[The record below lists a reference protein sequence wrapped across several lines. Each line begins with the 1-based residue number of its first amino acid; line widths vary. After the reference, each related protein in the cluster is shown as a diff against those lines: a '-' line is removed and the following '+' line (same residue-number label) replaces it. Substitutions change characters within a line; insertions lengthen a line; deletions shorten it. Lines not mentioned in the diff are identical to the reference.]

1 MEIYDL
7 NGSILIKLILIISL
21 LTNNITNDNYIYKET
36 NKYKKLTTNS
46 TNLKIFI
53 MAHKDF
59 ENLRYNPI
67 YNIVVDDKTQ
77 LKKNYNLNIIY
88 ANEGKLYNFRKAYAE
103 MSKLYYIYQIYKD
116 GTISSKYIGLNHYR
130 RYFIFGDNI
139 PYLED
144 IFKNYDVILNKQIKL
159 YTNVKKY
166 YCINHI
172 CKHFDEIINI
182 IKDIKPDYYSTA
194 KRTSKERRMYNCNLF
209 IMKKEDFFEYC
220 KFMFDIL
227 FEFDKRN
234 NFSSDKDVLDYLN
247 KIYNNIED
255 SYIQLRLQA
264 FLSERIS
271 NIFFHHHFKKIKS
284 FDIEI

>member
-1 MEIYDL
+1 
-7 NGSILIKLILIISL
+7 
-21 LTNNITNDNYIYKET
+21 
-36 NKYKKLTTNS
+36 
-46 TNLKIFI
+46 

-103 MSKLYYIYQIYKD
+103 MSKLYYIYQLYKN

-139 PYLED
+139 PFLED

-159 YTNVKKY
+159 NTNVKKY
-166 YCINHI
+166 YCMYHI

-182 IKDIKPDYYSTA
+182 IKEFKPDYYSTA

-234 NFSSDKDVLDYLN
+234 NFASDKDVMDYLN

-255 SYIQLRLQA
+255 SYFQLRLQG

-271 NIFFHHHFKKIKS
+271 NIFFRHHFKKIKS

>member
-1 MEIYDL
+1 MEIYDF
-7 NGSILIKLILIISL
+7 NESKLIKLILIISL

-103 MSKLYYIYQIYKD
+103 MSKLYYIYQLYKN

-159 YTNVKKY
+159 NTNVKKY
-166 YCINHI
+166 YCMYHI

-182 IKDIKPDYYSTA
+182 IKEFKPDYYSTA

-234 NFSSDKDVLDYLN
+234 NFASDKDVMDYLN

-255 SYIQLRLQA
+255 SYFQLRLQG

-271 NIFFHHHFKKIKS
+271 NIFFRHHFKKIKS